1 MAGEN
6 ESNNLNELMQLLL
19 QQYQDFV
26 NRKER
31 LENKALGCLTP
42 LSIMLAVTIAIM
54 IMVAQEEKGLM
65 FLFLLFLFF
74 GQLYFS
80 GWTFYFYLKAY
91 SVKTTYYPDIK
102 KYTEEWQIEKDD
114 FLGGINKGF
123 METIDILNRVLEK
136 LVENVQYCKIFLTIA
151 LIFGI
156 LNIVFF
162 IGYLLQDYIR
172 V

>member
-6 ESNNLNELMQLLL
+6 ESNNLNELMQLLV

-31 LENKALGCLTP
+31 LENKALGYLTP
-42 LSIMLAVTIAIM
+42 LSIILAATTAII
-54 IMVAQEEKGLM
+54 IMVAQEKEWLM
-65 FLFLLFLFF
+65 LFLFLFF
-74 GQLYFS
+74 GQVYFS
-80 GWTFYFYLKAY
+80 GWTFYFSLKAY

-123 METIDILNRVLEK
+123 METIDILNGVLEK
-136 LVENVQYCKIFLTIA
+136 LIENIQYCRIFLTIA

-156 LNIVFF
+156 FNIVFF
-162 IGYLLQDYIR
+162 VVYLLQYYIK

>member
-1 MAGEN
+1 MAGKNEN
-6 ESNNLNELMQLLL
+6 NNLNELMQLLL

-31 LENKALGCLTP
+31 LENKALGYLTP
-42 LSIMLAVTIAIM
+42 LSIMLAATIAII

-65 FLFLLFLFF
+65 FLLFLFLFF
-74 GQLYFS
+74 GQVYFS
-80 GWTFYFYLKAY
+80 GWTFCFILKAY

-102 KYTEEWQIEKDD
+102 KYTEEWQIEKDE

-123 METIDILNRVLEK
+123 MKTIDILNGVLEK
-136 LVENVQYCKIFLTIA
+136 LVENVQYCRIFLTIA

-156 LNIVFF
+156 FNIVFF
-162 IGYLLQDYIR
+162 VVYLLQDYIR
-172 V
+172 M